1 MTQTY
6 ELGSLI
12 QRMDSSSSNLL
23 AEVTS
28 AAASAAFAT
37 TTTAIRVVC
46 EPVAVHFMINANPT
60 ATTVDPY
67 IPINTVE
74 YFRVNPGDKLS
85 ALRWGGAGTA
95 NVYITE
101 IAG

>member
-12 QRMDSSSSNLL
+12 QRMGPTSSNLL
-23 AEVTS
+23 ADVSTVVS
-28 AAASAAFAT
+28 SSAFAS
-37 TTTAIRVVC
+37 TTTAVRVVC
-46 EPVAVHFMINANPT
+46 EGAPIHFMINANPV
-60 ATTVDPY
+60 ATTVEPI

-74 YFRVNPGDKLS
+74 YFRVDPGDKLG
-85 ALRWGGAGTA
+85 ALRSGAAASA

>member
-12 QRMDSSSSNLL
+12 QRMGPTSSNLL
-23 AEVTS
+23 AGITT
-28 AAASAAFAT
+28 AAASAAFAS
-37 TTTAIRVVC
+37 TTTAVRVVC
-46 EPVAVHFMINANPT
+46 EGAPVHFMINANPV
-60 ATTVDPY
+60 ATTVEPL

-74 YFRVNPGDKLS
+74 YFRVDPGDKLS
-85 ALRWGGAGTA
+85 ALRFGAAGAA

>member
-12 QRMDSSSSNLL
+12 QRMGSTSSNLL

-28 AAASAAFAT
+28 ATASAAFAST
-37 TTTAIRVVC
+37 TTDIRVVC
-46 EPVAVHFMINANPT
+46 EGAPIHFMINANPT

-74 YFRVNPGDKLS
+74 YFRVDPGDKLS
-85 ALRWGGAGTA
+85 AVRWGGAGSA

>member
-12 QRMDSSSSNLL
+12 QRMGPTSSNLL
-23 AEVTS
+23 AGITT
-28 AAASAAFAT
+28 AASSAAFAS

-74 YFRVNPGDKLS
+74 YFRVDPGDKLS
-85 ALRWGGAGTA
+85 AIRWGGAGTA